1 MPIWAPWREAGVEPN
16 ITDVLSDP
24 IVHTLMR
31 ADGVHIADLLA
42 IIFDGDDRSAAER
55 DRAFSNKT
63 GFDWTH
69 GMSAGS

>member
-1 MPIWAPWREAGVEPN
+1 MPSRARWSEAGVEPN

-42 IIFDGDDRSAAER
+42 IIFGGDDRSATEM
-55 DRAFSNKT
+55 D
-63 GFDWTH
+63 
-69 GMSAGS
+69 

>member
-1 MPIWAPWREAGVEPN
+1 MPRWAPWAEAGVEPS

-31 ADGVHIADLLA
+31 ADGVLIADLLA
-42 IIFDGDDRSAAER
+42 IIFSGDDRVTAER
-55 DRAFSNKT
+55 DRACSNET

-69 GMSAGS
+69 GISAGS